1 MKKEKQLQVGDIQKW
16 QGIRNS
22 DTGKIEYGYLF
33 FITKIEQDENGNK
46 ITYSTGKRIEANNRS
61 QAIKIYQKINSLNN
75 NVSKEVDNV

>member
-1 MKKEKQLQVGDIQKW
+1 MKKEKQLQAGDVQKW

-61 QAIKIYQKINSLNN
+61 QAIKIYQEING
-75 NVSKEVDNV
+75 